1 VLELGVA
8 LLFVLLFAHALTS
21 FVRRRDPLA
30 GDVSLVFGP
39 VTALFAVG
47 LSRQIFGVGAPPR
60 VFSVVTG
67 LLILVLPLLTLRLV
81 SRFRRLPPGLM
92 PGAAALYVAS
102 AAPVVFLQRPL
113 PSWATWFAV
122 AVFAATE
129 LVAAACFALEG
140 RERAGAARIRL
151 YVASLA
157 TALFAAALVVAP
169 LEFEP
174 APQVLALLSGAGY
187 VAAFMPPRRVRSM
200 SAMAAAHMYG
210 RQLLTGSEQP
220 TAGEVW
226 RRFARAV
233 HQLSESDAVV
243 VLTRISNGETTTLAA
258 AGIELGHAPIQ
269 ESVDFSQ
276 MNRLVRQR
284 RINTDCPI
292 ERSFAAAVDAQF
304 ATLVPLP
311 PPYAGMPENVAMLL
325 SQHRSL
331 FSGDDL
337 EVIRDLGRQ
346 AALLAGRAESAY
358 EQRLLANELGETVE
372 TLHVASKAKSDLLAR
387 VSHEFRTPLTA
398 IIGYSA
404 LLRRSLDTADP
415 ALAHT
420 GPERIHSAGL
430 HLLALVEEVLD
441 LAQMDAGHFDLRV
454 EQVELAALVDRTV
467 DEIRPLAT
475 RKRLSLRAD
484 VPAGTVPVDPDRMRQ
499 VLYNLLS
506 NAIKFTPAG
515 GTVWV
520 TGEIEDDKARVTVA
534 DTGIGIPVDDQT
546 RVFEEFSQV
555 AEHGPH
561 EGTGLGLSIVRR
573 LVAAHGGHTELE
585 STPGE
590 GSRFIVT
597 LPRHAPAAGSP
608 RPDEAGSPASAAE
621 PRRGVGRQ

>member
-1 VLELGVA
+1 VLDLGIA

-30 GDVSLVFGP
+30 GEVSLVFGA
-39 VTALFAVG
+39 VTGIFAVG
-47 LSRQIFGVGAPPR
+47 VGQEIFGGAPPR
-60 VFSVVTG
+60 VFSVVSG
-67 LLILVLPLLTLRLV
+67 LLVLVLPLLTLRLV
-81 SRFRRLPPGLM
+81 SRFRRLPVGLL
-92 PGAAALYVAS
+92 PGAAALFVAS
-102 AAPVVFLQRPL
+102 AAPVVLLQRPL
-113 PSWATWFAV
+113 PSWAVWLAVVVFAV
-122 AVFAATE
+122 TE
-129 LVAAACFALEG
+129 LVAAVCFALDG

-151 YVASLA
+151 YVAALA
-157 TALFAAALVVAP
+157 TALLAAAVVVAP
-169 LEFEP
+169 FDDAAA
-174 APQVLALLSGAGY
+174 APQVLALLSGVGY
-187 VAAFMPPRRVRSM
+187 VAAFMPPRQVRSM
-200 SAMAAAHMYG
+200 SAMAAAHLYS
-210 RQLLTGSEQP
+210 RQLLVGSEQP
-220 TAGEVW
+220 TATEVW
-226 RRFARAV
+226 RRFAFAV
-233 HQLSESDAVV
+233 HQLTESDAVV
-243 VLTRISNGETTTLAA
+243 VLTRTSNGETTTHAA
-258 AGIELGHAPIQ
+258 AGIELGRTAIQ
-269 ESVDFSQ
+269 ESVEFTQ

-284 RINTDCPI
+284 RVDADCPI
-292 ERSFAAAVDAQF
+292 ERSLAAAVDARF

-311 PPYAGMPENVAMLL
+311 PPYAGLPEHVAMLL

-346 AALLAGRAESAY
+346 ASLLAGRAESAF
-358 EQRLLANELGETVE
+358 EQRRLAKELGETVE

-404 LLRRSLDTADP
+404 LLRHSRDSGDP
-415 ALAHT
+415 ALAMT

-441 LAQMDAGHFDLRV
+441 LAKMDAGHFNL
-454 EQVELAALVDRTV
+454 QVEEVDLVALVERTV

-475 RKRLSLRAD
+475 RKRLSLVVD

-499 VLYNLLS
+499 VIYNLLS
-506 NAIKFTPAG
+506 NAVKFTQPG
-515 GTVWV
+515 GTVRV
-520 TGEIEDDKARVTVA
+520 TGEFEEDKVRVSVA
-534 DTGIGIPVDDQT
+534 DDGIGIPLDDQA

-585 STPGE
+585 SAPGE

-597 LPRHAPAAGSP
+597 LPRSAPGAEP
-608 RPDEAGSPASAAE
+608 QPLDEGPAPASASQ
-621 PRRGVGRQ
+621 PGGGVGRQ